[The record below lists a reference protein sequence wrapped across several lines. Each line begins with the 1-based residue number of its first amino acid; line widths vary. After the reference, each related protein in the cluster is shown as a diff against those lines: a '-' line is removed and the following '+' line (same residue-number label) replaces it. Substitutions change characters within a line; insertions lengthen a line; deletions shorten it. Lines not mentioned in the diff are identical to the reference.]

1 MLNVLIIV
9 QFVLWIAGFFTNGFC
24 FYNVMLIVPVLMFTG
39 RKFGI
44 YMKYYNIITA
54 ECLFLFFSVMW
65 RLLFNHFTLVRFII
79 GVLIRVISIIICIYD
94 DKTFVY
100 VNEERKRL

>member
-9 QFVLWIAGFFTNGFC
+9 EIVLWIAEFFVNGFT
-24 FYNVMLIVPVLMFTG
+24 FYNIMLIIPVLMFAG

-44 YMKYYNIITA
+44 YVKYGNIIAA
-54 ECLFLFFSVMW
+54 ELLLLFFSVMW
-65 RLLFNHFTLVRFII
+65 RLLFAKFNLVRFII
-79 GVLIRVISIIICIYD
+79 CVLIRAISVLIAVYD
-94 DKTFVY
+94 DTVYIY